1 MQKTLIHSQV
11 TAGGSIGLTMLGCCV
26 APAGAMITC
35 IGFLIP
41 LCLTLTQSHLMK
53 PKFRA
58 VFEMALEEGIRAGYY
73 RAHKHNE
80 SPDVE
85 DFVTHTAVGILNSL
99 DDWFKFEEDDN
110 V

>member
-1 MQKTLIHSQV
+1 VQKTLIHSQV
-11 TAGGSIGLTMLGCCV
+11 TAGGSIGFTMPGCCV
-26 APAGAMITC
+26 VPVGATIMC
-35 IGFLIP
+35 IGFLIT
-41 LCLTLTQSHLMK
+41 LCLILTQLHLMK
-53 PKFRA
+53 PKFKA

-73 RAHKHNE
+73 RAYKHNE

-99 DDWFKFEEDDN
+99 DDWFKFEGDDN